1 MSIFD
6 DLKKKN
12 SKIMLEKINSAGDK
26 ATIWSDEKIF
36 TVEPQ
41 INQQNAR
48 ILADG
53 PSGVDPA
60 VRTVF
65 RRQKPADVMVWAA
78 VASDGS
84 KGPMVFIEEGVKV
97 NG

>member
-1 MSIFD
+1 
-6 DLKKKN
+6 
-12 SKIMLEKINSAGDK
+12 MLEKISSAGAK
-26 ATIWSDEKIF
+26 AFTWSDEKIF
-36 TVEPQ
+36 AVESQ

-53 PSGVDPA
+53 QSGVDPA

-97 NG
+97 NE

>member
-1 MSIFD
+1 MIFFKE
-6 DLKKKN
+6 KK
-12 SKIMLEKINSAGDK
+12 SKIMFEKINSAGDK
-26 ATIWSDEKIF
+26 AFTWSDEKIF

-41 INQQNAR
+41 INQQNDR

-78 VASDGS
+78 VASNRS
-84 KGPMVFIEEGVKV
+84 KGTMVFIEEGVKV

>member
-1 MSIFD
+1 
-6 DLKKKN
+6 
-12 SKIMLEKINSAGDK
+12 MLEKINSAGDK
-26 ATIWSDEKIF
+26 AFTWSDEKIF
-36 TVEPQ
+36 TMEPQ
-41 INQQNAR
+41 ITQQNAM

-65 RRQKPADVMVWAA
+65 RRQKPADVMVWTA

-84 KGPMVFIEEGVKV
+84 KGPMVFIDEGVKV

>member
-1 MSIFD
+1 MIFFKE
-6 DLKKKN
+6 KK
-12 SKIMLEKINSAGDK
+12 SKIMLEKMNSAGDK
-26 ATIWSDEKIF
+26 GFIWSDEKIF
-36 TVEPQ
+36 TMEPQ

-78 VASDGS
+78 VAPDGS
-84 KGPMVFIEEGVKV
+84 KGPVVFIEEGVKV

>member
-1 MSIFD
+1 MIFF
-6 DLKKKN
+6 KEKN
-12 SKIMLEKINSAGDK
+12 SKIMFEKINSAGDK
-26 ATIWSDEKIF
+26 AFIWSDEKIF

-41 INQQNAR
+41 INQQNDR

>member
-1 MSIFD
+1 
-6 DLKKKN
+6 
-12 SKIMLEKINSAGDK
+12 MLEKINSAGDK
-26 ATIWSDEKIF
+26 AFIWSDEKIF

-60 VRTVF
+60 VRTANSRVGSGF
-65 RRQKPADVMVWAA
+65 GTFFPYWCIRPERDVCEVTSSDWA
-78 VASDGS
+78 GL
-84 KGPMVFIEEGVKV
+84 
-97 NG
+97 NW